1 MNTNLMTLYTA
12 CADHLDDYGHGGCG
26 WGTTIEQMVD
36 DLMDSGH
43 SWNIVCKV
51 MNLAFY
57 RS

>member
-1 MNTNLMTLYTA
+1 MTLYTA
-12 CADHLDDYGHGGCG
+12 CVDHLDDYGHGGCG

-43 SWNIVCKV
+43 SWNIVRKV